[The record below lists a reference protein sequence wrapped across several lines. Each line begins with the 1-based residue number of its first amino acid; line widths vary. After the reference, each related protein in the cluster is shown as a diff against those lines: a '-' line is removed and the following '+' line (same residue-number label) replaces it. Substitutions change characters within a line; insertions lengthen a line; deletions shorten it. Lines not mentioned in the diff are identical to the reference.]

1 MSLQSQLNSFVTRVA
16 EMFQQV
22 DSRTGLLNR
31 LDTSAKSDLVTAI
44 NELAARPTGVGTS
57 SSGVAYQHNQASA
70 TNAWTVNH
78 NLGFRPSVSIL
89 DTGGNEIEA
98 DVRHTSAN
106 QLVIYFA
113 IPLAGVARLT

>member
-16 EMFQQV
+16 ELFQQV
-22 DSRTGLLNR
+22 ETRTGPLAH
-31 LDTSAKSDLVTAI
+31 LDTDAKSDLVAAI
-44 NELAARPTGVGTS
+44 NELAARPTVGGGS
-57 SSGVAYQHNQASA
+57 SSGVAYQHNQVSA
-70 TNAWTVNH
+70 AGVWTINH

-98 DVRHTSAN
+98 DVRHTSTN

>member
-16 EMFQQV
+16 EMFQQAEL
-22 DSRTGLLNR
+22 RTGPLER
-31 LDTSAKSDLVTAI
+31 LDTAAKSDLVAAI
-44 NELAARPTGVGTS
+44 NELAARPVGGGGS
-57 SSGVAYQHNQASA
+57 SSGVAYQHSQASPA
-70 TNAWTVNH
+70 MAWTINH
-78 NLGFRPSVSIL
+78 NLGFRPSVSIV

-106 QLVIYFA
+106 QLVIVFA